1 MNITFDLYYSNRT
14 IFNSSTYTDSRR
26 MINWTNIEEGN
37 YYYNVTIF
45 DKGLNKNYTQTR
57 KIGFDFTPPVI
68 DFVFPTEE
76 DNFIVERDWV
86 YVNVSVIENN
96 EKNITFELYDSFYSP
111 FNIST
116 YTNLRRT
123 INWTGLNAGVYYYNA
138 TVFDFTGNSDFTY
151 TRKITL
157 TSPAVIGSVLIDADA
172 SQYSTGTGSVSATDT
187 LHYTGGKNIV
197 RLDNNRLISFWNDG
211 GNDEMCEQSDDEGT
225 TWENQVTVAG
235 TFYDMAVATNGTSVF
250 YLIFNSGSGTD
261 MDYQVNNAG
270 SCGMTVTTQDITSLT
285 DHWRGDVAYNAV
297 TNRWEVCTMDNDDFD
312 LWYASSPV
320 GTISWTTLEVSA
332 GTYRSCSIDVDGNG
346 NVFIAADDEGN
357 TDITVFNS
365 SNQFSTVTST
375 TAYSSDVDGV
385 HLSIRGTD
393 ILVTGEDSV
402 TNGLV
407 IAYSSDG
414 INYNTDTFGG
424 TFSDVEGC
432 IDENDNFHLAFEN
445 GSGIDYIKYSA
456 GSFNSQINIA
466 DMASALRFPS
476 VRCTNFPLNNR
487 LSSDELE
494 LVYTD
499 TATNVYFANIS
510 IDTSDVSSPTFNSSG
525 VNSTSS
531 IMPALF
537 SIWVN
542 DNSAL
547 HPAGQYI
554 FSTNNTGGWVNDS
567 LILFSATP
575 SWANVT
581 KILNSTVDTI
591 VGYKWY
597 FKILQEILIQHQ
609 FTP

>member
-1 MNITFDLYYSNRT
+1 MDLG
-14 IFNSSTYTDSRR
+14 FN
-26 MINWTNIEEGN
+26 N
-37 YYYNVTIF
+37 
-45 DKGLNKNYTQTR
+45 NYTQTR
-57 KIGFDFTPPVI
+57 KIGIDFTPPVI

-285 DHWRGDVAYNAV
+285 DHWRGDV
-297 TNRWEVCTMDNDDFD
+297 
-312 LWYASSPV
+312 
-320 GTISWTTLEVSA
+320 
-332 GTYRSCSIDVDGNG
+332 
-346 NVFIAADDEGN
+346 
-357 TDITVFNS
+357 
-365 SNQFSTVTST
+365 
-375 TAYSSDVDGV
+375 
-385 HLSIRGTD
+385 
-393 ILVTGEDSV
+393 
-402 TNGLV
+402 
-407 IAYSSDG
+407 
-414 INYNTDTFGG
+414 
-424 TFSDVEGC
+424 
-432 IDENDNFHLAFEN
+432 
-445 GSGIDYIKYSA
+445 
-456 GSFNSQINIA
+456 
-466 DMASALRFPS
+466 
-476 VRCTNFPLNNR
+476 
-487 LSSDELE
+487 
-494 LVYTD
+494 
-499 TATNVYFANIS
+499 
-510 IDTSDVSSPTFNSSG
+510 
-525 VNSTSS
+525 
-531 IMPALF
+531 
-537 SIWVN
+537 
-542 DNSAL
+542 
-547 HPAGQYI
+547 GQCC
-554 FSTNNTGGWVNDS
+554 
-567 LILFSATP
+567 
-575 SWANVT
+575 
-581 KILNSTVDTI
+581 
-591 VGYKWY
+591 YK
-597 FKILQEILIQHQ
+597 
-609 FTP
+609 